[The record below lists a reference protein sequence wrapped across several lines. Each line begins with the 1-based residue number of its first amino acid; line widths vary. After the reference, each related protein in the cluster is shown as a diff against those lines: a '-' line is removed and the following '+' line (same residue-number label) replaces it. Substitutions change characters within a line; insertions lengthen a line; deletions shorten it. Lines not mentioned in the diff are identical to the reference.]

1 MPFQS
6 ISSFSPSLYIYIFA
20 SIFPFYRSFKK
31 NLEIYYSLE
40 IFTCTSY
47 LKPLFRNRE
56 ADVLDAYYDRMPN
69 YSAVPIIS
77 ITLIN
82 RAVSE
87 WNVRDLCIC
96 NRPPCHQFAI
106 LIFTRASI
114 SRWPRSRDDVSHA
127 RPIKLNLSDYISSS
141 SFFFSCQSN
150 ARQID
155 SSWKVINFFN
165 IFFFSLSF
173 FLSPR

>member
-6 ISSFSPSLYIYIFA
+6 ISSFSPSLYIYLRLHLSILSIVQKKSWDLLFA
-20 SIFPFYRSFKK
+20 WNFYVYVS
-31 NLEIYYSLE
+31 
-40 IFTCTSY
+40 

-69 YSAVPIIS
+69 YSAVSIIS